1 MFFQQ
6 RFFDNY
12 KFVVYKLFC
21 KIYVHIIWINNLV
34 LLFFHSDRLNVTSHN
49 FGWQG
54 IHKSQGCGKS
64 DQRGENPPENHN
76 TSSLKNDKF
85 LTVQEPVLL
94 FLVCTSVCGRAWVC
108 SKKCGAIIQQWGS
121 KKWHTMWTVERKY
134 HSKEDYGIAN
144 WPGRALGLHLREFT
158 DFVQESMFQST
169 EGSRRFGWDGINLW
183 HRNCDVM
190 ILNYAMERWQNSF
203 LHAWTFYAVFSIH
216 NCIITGNERIAH

>member
-121 KKWHTMWTVERKY
+121 KKWHTMWTACGEKV
-134 HSKEDYGIAN
+134 
-144 WPGRALGLHLREFT
+144 P
-158 DFVQESMFQST
+158 
-169 EGSRRFGWDGINLW
+169 
-183 HRNCDVM
+183 
-190 ILNYAMERWQNSF
+190 
-203 LHAWTFYAVFSIH
+203 
-216 NCIITGNERIAH
+216 